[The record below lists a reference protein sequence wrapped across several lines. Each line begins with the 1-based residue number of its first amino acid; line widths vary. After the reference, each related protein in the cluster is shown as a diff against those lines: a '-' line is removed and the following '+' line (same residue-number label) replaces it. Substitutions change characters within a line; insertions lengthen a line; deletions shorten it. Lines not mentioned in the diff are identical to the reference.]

1 MEILFYL
8 GFAIALGLA
17 IYLGLKYKVKKEQ
30 IAQILDIL
38 TLMKYINKRV
48 NYAQQDDLERILEYT
63 VAIGNYLVPYVEK
76 CDYEYVEL
84 IKVIINDTFE
94 FCEEE
99 GIRMNE
105 DLETIIRLAADFI
118 VTVWF
123 DVH

>member
-8 GFAIALGLA
+8 GFGIALGLA

-30 IAQILDIL
+30 IEQILDIL

-76 CDYEYVEL
+76 GDYEYVEL
-84 IKVIINDTFE
+84 IKAIINDTFE

>member
-48 NYAQQDDLERILEYT
+48 NYAQQDDLERIIEYT

-76 CDYEYVEL
+76 GEYEYPEL
-84 IKVIINDTFE
+84 INAIMNDTFE
-94 FCEEE
+94 FCEAE
-99 GIRMNE
+99 GIRMND
-105 DLETIIRLAADFI
+105 DLETIIRLASDFI